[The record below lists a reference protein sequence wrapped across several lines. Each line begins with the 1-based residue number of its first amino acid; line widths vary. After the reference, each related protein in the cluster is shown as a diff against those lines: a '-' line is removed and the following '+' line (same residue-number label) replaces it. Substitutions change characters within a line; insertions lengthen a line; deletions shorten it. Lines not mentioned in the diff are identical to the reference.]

1 MNINNRKSIIMLLLA
16 LLLLLSMPSAAYALN
31 KAYAANKTY
40 NAAVVPFAPP
50 YQYIQDGKIVGAHVE
65 ILNKIGAVLKTEF
78 KYIPYDNYTE
88 AVKALKNNDVSL
100 ILGIPLNQKD
110 KYNLIYSAP
119 ISQDNISIMSY
130 KNKVDI
136 TNYPLNSYA
145 YSAATERSV
154 ADINEITPI
163 ISLPCWISSTTQEAY
178 NVFKNQDL
186 DMLIGPRASLKKLMS
201 ESKDSKKYTIS
212 DNYIATIDY
221 GIAMN
226 SNNKNV
232 LQIINDEIFKLKIS
246 GNMDR
251 ILNKWIPNEN
261 ISKTVFRTYI
271 ITFIFICVIALI
283 IIFVSL
289 RLSVYLKSQIDAKT
303 KSLQVLNKELEE
315 QILKVRNA
323 NELKE
328 CLIENHNEGVVVFN
342 KERRITIFN
351 DRARKIIGLNFT
363 PTGLDIFQISLFNHL
378 LEDIKEN
385 MFDKSINL
393 LNQIKSI
400 TDDLGNVKTYD
411 YNIFPLFTSD
421 NKVRAVT
428 LIFDDIT
435 EQQNLERELHEK
447 EKSKSLNRIVAGMA
461 HEIRNPLTS
470 IKTFIELLQDK
481 KDDELFQQKLAE
493 IVPREI
499 ERINSLITNLIEY
512 AKPEKIEYR
521 RTNLKEIIQDAI
533 ELLKHSVEQKNVS
546 LSYECDKNIF
556 INVDEQQLKQ
566 ILINF
571 VINSL
576 DAIILSE
583 KAEDRQIIIK
593 ASSDEAYAYISVT
606 DFGIGMTEQE
616 VRNCM
621 EPFYSTKWNGTGLGM
636 YIAKRYVERNNGT
649 MSIESKKGE
658 YTKIF
663 LKFQLI

>member
-1 MNINNRKSIIMLLLA
+1 MNINNRKIIIMLLSA
-16 LLLLLSMPSAAYALN
+16 LLLLLSMPSAAYAV
-31 KAYAANKTY
+31 NKTY
-40 NAAVVPFAPP
+40 DVAVVPFSPP
-50 YQYIQDGKIVGAHVE
+50 YQYIQDGKIIGAHVE
-65 ILNKIGAVLKTEF
+65 ILNKIGSALKTDF
-78 KYIPYDNYTE
+78 NYIPYDNYTE
-88 AVKALKNNDVSL
+88 AVKALKNNEVSL
-100 ILGIPLNQKD
+100 ILGVPLSQKD
-110 KYNLIYSAP
+110 KYNLMYSTP

-136 TNYPLNSYA
+136 TKYPLNSYA

-154 ADINEITPI
+154 AEINEITPI

-178 NVFKNQDL
+178 NVFKNQNL
-186 DMLIGPRASLKKLMS
+186 DILIGPRASLKKLIS

-226 SNNKNV
+226 SNDKNV

-251 ILNKWIPNEN
+251 ILDKWIPDEN
-261 ISKTVFRTYI
+261 ISKTVFRTYL
-271 ITFIFICVIALI
+271 ITFIVISVIASI

-289 RLSVYLKSQIDAKT
+289 RISVYLKSQIDTKT

-315 QILKVRNA
+315 QILKVRNS

-328 CLIENHNEGVVVFN
+328 CLIENHNKGVVVFN

-363 PTGLDIFQISLFNHL
+363 PIGLDIFQISLFNHL

-435 EQQNLERELHEK
+435 EQQNLER
-447 EKSKSLNRIVAGMA
+447 AA
-461 HEIRNPLTS
+461 
-470 IKTFIELLQDK
+470 
-481 KDDELFQQKLAE
+481 
-493 IVPREI
+493 
-499 ERINSLITNLIEY
+499 
-512 AKPEKIEYR
+512 
-521 RTNLKEIIQDAI
+521 
-533 ELLKHSVEQKNVS
+533 
-546 LSYECDKNIF
+546 
-556 INVDEQQLKQ
+556 
-566 ILINF
+566 
-571 VINSL
+571 
-576 DAIILSE
+576 
-583 KAEDRQIIIK
+583 
-593 ASSDEAYAYISVT
+593 
-606 DFGIGMTEQE
+606 
-616 VRNCM
+616 
-621 EPFYSTKWNGTGLGM
+621 
-636 YIAKRYVERNNGT
+636 
-649 MSIESKKGE
+649 
-658 YTKIF
+658 
-663 LKFQLI
+663 